1 MGAWATLNTA
11 IGAALTGAGYVL
23 PAEQN
28 PERWPSWAIG
38 SSGAARWV
46 AVDLQP
52 AAGAI
57 QGSDDTVR
65 HELTVRA
72 ICGGPWSAST
82 SQSAALD
89 AARAVRAALETTA
102 GHVSGTAHAVYDST
116 SVDRLGACY
125 LVSVSFTVYQMDTY

>member
-1 MGAWATLNTA
+1 MAAWATLNTA
-11 IGAALTGAGYVL
+11 IGTALTGAGYTL
-23 PAEQN
+23 PAEQD

-57 QGSDDTVR
+57 QGGNDTTR
-65 HELTVRA
+65 HELTVRT
-72 ICGGPWSAST
+72 ICGGPWSASS

-89 AARAVRAALETTA
+89 AARAIRAALETTA
-102 GHVSGTAHAVYDST
+102 GLVDGSAHAVYDST

-125 LVSVSFTVYQMDTY
+125 LVSVTFTFIQSDSY

>member
-1 MGAWATLNTA
+1 MAAWATLNTA
-11 IGAALTGAGYVL
+11 IGTALTGAGYML
-23 PAEQN
+23 PAEQD

-38 SSGAARWV
+38 ASGAARWA

-57 QGSDDTVR
+57 QGGSDTTR

-72 ICGGPWSAST
+72 ICGGPWSASS

-89 AARAVRAALETTA
+89 AARAIRAALETTA
-102 GHVSGTAHAVYDST
+102 GLAGGAAQAEYE
-116 SVDRLGACY
+116 SVDVARLGACY

>member
-1 MGAWATLNTA
+1 MSAWADLNTA
-11 IGAALTGAGYVL
+11 IGTALTGAGYVL
-23 PAEQN
+23 PREQD

-57 QGSDDTVR
+57 QGGGDTIR

-82 SQSAALD
+82 SQAAALD
-89 AARAVRAALETTA
+89 FARACRAALETTA
-102 GHVSGTAHAVYDST
+102 GFVSGSAHAVYQ
-116 SVDRLGACY
+116 SVSVTRLGACY
-125 LVSVSFTVYQMDTY
+125 LVSVSFNVIQFDTY